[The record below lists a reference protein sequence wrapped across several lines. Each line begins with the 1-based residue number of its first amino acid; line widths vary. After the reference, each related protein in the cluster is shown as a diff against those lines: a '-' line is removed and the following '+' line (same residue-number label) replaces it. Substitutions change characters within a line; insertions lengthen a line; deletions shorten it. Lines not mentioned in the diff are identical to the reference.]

1 MVLSFQWFEFSKLKT
16 KNTSQNLWGFSVS
29 QGFRFHFLQTEKKE
43 REMEESKYGEDG
55 PVGLWQDPDF
65 PPSKESIG
73 ELNGDEVPDIVSI
86 DKFVLK
92 RVNGMESISWQNLC
106 GEPEQVKVS

>member
-1 MVLSFQWFEFSKLKT
+1 MVLSFQNSKQSIHPRTSGGFPFLKDSDFTFSKLK
-16 KNTSQNLWGFSVS
+16 
-29 QGFRFHFLQTEKKE
+29 KKE